1 MTTLPA
7 PLLRGLTVIAI
18 GGALAISHIAFASAA
33 PKPAQIAATSV
44 VSKVD
49 VTTTGSINSGEEL
62 GENCYIELVQE
73 RSARGKT
80 LTRRVHECD

>member
-18 GGALAISHIAFASAA
+18 GGALAISHITFASAA
-33 PKPAQIAATSV
+33 PKPAPIASPTV
-44 VSKVD
+44 GSKVD
-49 VTTTGSINSGEEL
+49 VTTTGPINSGEEL